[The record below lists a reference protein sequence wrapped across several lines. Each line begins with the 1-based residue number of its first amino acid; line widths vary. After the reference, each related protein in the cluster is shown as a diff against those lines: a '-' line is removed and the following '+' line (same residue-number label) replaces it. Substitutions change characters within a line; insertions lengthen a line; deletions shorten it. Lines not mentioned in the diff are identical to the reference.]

1 MKTTVIGSNK
11 SNGQS
16 QNGKADNKEF
26 INVNKEMAGKTN
38 PAEAFK
44 PDGQPNQK
52 AETPKDETTQTQPK
66 ADNATAEPTKKEI
79 KAKLAEEKPAMN
91 LEQMLKKIKDL
102 TRLSNQRDKLSSTI
116 DTLEAFEVA
125 QMDDAEET
133 NLNHFQGCTLTI
145 TDDNDREFTT
155 KNPFIIKNTADN
167 IKSLC
172 LDKLAEVE
180 ATIDSTY

>member
-1 MKTTVIGSNK
+1 MKTTVIGSDK

-16 QNGKADNKEF
+16 QNGKADNKDF
-26 INVNKEMAGKTN
+26 INVNKEVAGKTDT
-38 PAEAFK
+38 AETFK
-44 PDGQPNQK
+44 PDGQPTPK
-52 AETPKDETTQTQPK
+52 EETPKVEKSEAQGK
-66 ADNATAEPTKKEI
+66 AEEGKKEPTKKEI
-79 KAKLAEEKPAMN
+79 KAKLAEENRPMN
-91 LEQMLKKIKDL
+91 LDQMLKKIKDL

-155 KNPFIIKNTADN
+155 KNPFIIKSTANN
-167 IKSLC
+167 IKVLC
-172 LDKLAEVE
+172 YDKLAEVE
-180 ATIDSTY
+180 GLIDSTY

>member
-11 SNGQS
+11 SNGQP
-16 QNGKADNKEF
+16 QNGNVDNKEF
-26 INVNKEMAGKTN
+26 INVNKEDATKGNLAETAKPEDE
-38 PAEAFK
+38 PA
-44 PDGQPNQK
+44 PK
-52 AETPKDETTQTQPK
+52 AETPKVETKEPQGK
-66 ADNATAEPTKKEI
+66 AEEAKKEPTKKEI
-79 KAKLAEEKPAMN
+79 KAKLAEEKQPMN
-91 LEQMLKKIKDL
+91 LDQMLKKIKDL